1 MTFIFCPYIIKSSM
15 DGNNKDEGDIII
27 PKKSNKIPVVV
38 EEEKRELKPHP
49 IKKASPVVPIIIISV
64 LVLAIIGLI
73 IFLILGNNNGNN
85 PEDFAP
91 DETSEGT
98 SAEVEV
104 LYSTPDDSEDPVG
117 DFTNYLKEEEAKA
130 ETEEEKYDAIFRQIS
145 FNIAIEEYDKAKEI
159 LDSIDES
166 TLGKEDLYRYLNS
179 YAVYYE
185 AIGENALFDEYTM
198 KATEARNR
206 LINEGDEPE
215 ESVEEEETV
224 GEEEDVDDD
233 GAE

>member
-1 MTFIFCPYIIKSSM
+1 MTFSMLSYIIKTIM
-15 DGNNKDEGDIII
+15 DGNTQNDEDIII
-27 PKKSNKIPVVV
+27 PKKSNKTPVIA
-38 EEEKRELKPHP
+38 EIEKRELKPRP
-49 IKKASPVVPIIIISV
+49 IKKASPAVPIIIISV
-64 LVLAIIGLI
+64 LALAIIGLA
-73 IFLILGNNNGNN
+73 IFLIFGNKSSYN
-85 PEDFAP
+85 PEDYAP

-104 LYSTPDDSEDPVG
+104 LYSTPEDSEDPVG
-117 DFTNYLKEEEAKA
+117 DFTNYLKEEENKAK
-130 ETEEEKYDAIFRQIS
+130 TEEEKLDAVFRLVS
-145 FNIAIEEYDKAKEI
+145 FNIAIEDYDGAKEI

-166 TLGKEDLYRYLNS
+166 TLNKEDLYRYLNS

-215 ESVEEEETV
+215 ETVE
-224 GEEEDVDDD
+224 EEEDVDDD